1 MKKLLIALVTI
12 IIVIIVA
19 QKFGLLTYFS
29 PNPKPVLEKQVINEP
44 TPDILQA
51 SNPPIIGIH
60 YRMIDAQT
68 ALQNKLVE
76 GAYITQI
83 IQGSPAEKANFQ
95 EEDIITEVD
104 GNKIGGADKQTLIN
118 LVSGKK
124 PGEVVNLKIWRNK
137 EIKTIFITLN

>member
-1 MKKLLIALVTI
+1 MKKLLIALLIIII
-12 IIVIIVA
+12 IIVVA
-19 QKFGLLTYFS
+19 QRFGLLTYFS
-29 PNPKPVLEKQVINEP
+29 PNPTPSIEKRVTNEP
-44 TPDILQA
+44 TVDISQV

-83 IQGSPAEKANFQ
+83 IQGSPVEKANLQ

-118 LVSGKK
+118 LVSVKRS
-124 PGEVVNLKIWRNK
+124 GEKINLKIWRNK
-137 EIKTIFITLN
+137 EIKTVIISLN